1 MPNNVNL
8 ILEYKPV
15 ENNSKTTSILVIA
28 SMHRSGSSLVA
39 SLLQSAGLHI
49 GRKVMLYPNEGNPKG
64 YFESFDFWHFHRSV
78 LQSQGIDED
87 GWTLQEK
94 IEVDDRFVE
103 EAKKI
108 VSQNSLSLTWGWKEP
123 RTTLFLDFWAEL
135 LPEANFL
142 LIYRSPWEV
151 IDSLYR
157 RHDGLFQSQP
167 ELAVKIWQHYNQK
180 ILNFYNRYSSR
191 CLLVNLSTIVK
202 NKELYIEAIN
212 QKFHTNLTV
221 PASTLYDPSL
231 LHSQGGDSYRP
242 TLIEHYFPEAVEM
255 YQELDARGWQPQE
268 TPDFSWRELIKPS
281 LYRFW
286 SFQDWVNVRKQE
298 RQNKALQA
306 ELEQCGLQINQTET
320 LLAHFQSQLNQIELL
335 LTESQSQL
343 HQTEEMLEQSQ
354 SQLHQ
359 TEEMLE
365 QSQSQLHQTE
375 EMLEQSQ
382 SQLHQ
387 MEEMLEQSQSQLHQ
401 TEEMLEQS
409 QSQLHQT
416 ESQLHQTEEILEKS
430 QSQLHQTEEML
441 EQSQSQLHQ
450 TESQLHQTEEM
461 LEQSQ
466 SQLHQTEEMLEQSQ
480 SQLHQTESQLHQTEE
495 MLEQS
500 QSQLHQMEEML
511 EQSQSQVHQTQGELE
526 QSQSQVHQTQGE
538 LEQSQSQLYQVQAE
552 LEHSH
557 CQLYQVQGEVEQT
570 KALLNQSQA
579 QLHRTEAVLE
589 QSLVQQNETQ
599 EQLNRLRFEQAI
611 ASQSN
616 DQSHKHYEL
625 LVWDAWYAYQNSDMT
640 KMRECLQQS
649 IKCTPFS
656 HTETVLNWLDS
667 FAKFSSEKGCE
678 LNTYSLTNS
687 EEWKQLMRPVL
698 GARKITLAIP

>member
-1 MPNNVNL
+1 MT
-8 ILEYKPV
+8 EK
-15 ENNSKTTSILVIA
+15 SSILVIA

-49 GRKVMLYPNEGNPKG
+49 GRKVMLYPDEGNRKG

-78 LQSQGIDED
+78 LRSQGIDED
-87 GWTLQEK
+87 GWTLQEN

-108 VSQNSLSLTWGWKEP
+108 VSQNSLSVTWGWKEP
-123 RTTLFLDFWAEL
+123 RTTLFLEFWAEL

-157 RHDGLFQSQP
+157 RHDALFQSQP
-167 ELAVKIWQHYNQK
+167 ELAVKIWLHYNK
-180 ILNFYNRYSSR
+180 KLLTFHNRNSSR

-202 NKELYIEAIN
+202 NNELYIQAIN
-212 QKFHTNLTV
+212 QKFNTNLTA

-231 LHSQGGDSYRP
+231 LHSQGLDSYRP

-255 YQELDARGWQPQE
+255 YQELDARAWQPQE
-268 TPDFSWRELIKPS
+268 TPDLSWREQIKPS

-286 SFQDWVNVRKQE
+286 AFQDWVNVRKLE
-298 RQNKALQA
+298 RENKALQSECQQCHSQVHQTQEELDQINPQLHQMNEVLEQSHSQLHQTEEVLEQSQSQLHQSQE
-306 ELEQCGLQINQTET
+306 ELEQLRLQMNQNET
-320 LLAHFQSQLNQIELL
+320 LLEQ
-335 LTESQSQL
+335 SQSQL

-387 MEEMLEQSQSQLHQ
+387 

-409 QSQLHQT
+409 Q
-416 ESQLHQTEEILEKS
+416 
-430 QSQLHQTEEML
+430 
-441 EQSQSQLHQ
+441 
-450 TESQLHQTEEM
+450 SQLHQTEEM

-480 SQLHQTESQLHQTEE
+480 SQLHQTEEMLEQSQSQLHQTEE

-500 QSQLHQMEEML
+500 QSQL
-511 EQSQSQVHQTQGELE
+511 
-526 QSQSQVHQTQGE
+526 
-538 LEQSQSQLYQVQAE
+538 
-552 LEHSH
+552 
-557 CQLYQVQGEVEQT
+557 
-570 KALLNQSQA
+570 
-579 QLHRTEAVLE
+579 
-589 QSLVQQNETQ
+589 
-599 EQLNRLRFEQAI
+599 
-611 ASQSN
+611 
-616 DQSHKHYEL
+616 
-625 LVWDAWYAYQNSDMT
+625 
-640 KMRECLQQS
+640 
-649 IKCTPFS
+649 
-656 HTETVLNWLDS
+656 
-667 FAKFSSEKGCE
+667 
-678 LNTYSLTNS
+678 
-687 EEWKQLMRPVL
+687 
-698 GARKITLAIP
+698 